1 MNQFCYTK
9 GFEISE
15 PVGCKALRQDHLIV
29 LAMLLGCDYTLGV
42 HGVGIVNGPLG
53 LTLGHPFSQL
63 IRVDL
68 PERLEIVRAYSP
80 GRGHGTVQ
88 DAVG

>member
-1 MNQFCYTK
+1 MQTSESLVKTSGVSIEVYMNQFCYTK
-9 GFEISE
+9 GSEISE

-53 LTLGHPFSQL
+53 LTLAHALFM
-63 IRVDL
+63 
-68 PERLEIVRAYSP
+68 
-80 GRGHGTVQ
+80 
-88 DAVG
+88 